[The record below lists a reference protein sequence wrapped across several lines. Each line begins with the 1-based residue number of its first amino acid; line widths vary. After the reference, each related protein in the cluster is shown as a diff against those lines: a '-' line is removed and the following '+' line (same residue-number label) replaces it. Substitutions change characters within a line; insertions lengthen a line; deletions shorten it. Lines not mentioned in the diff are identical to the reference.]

1 MALHFHRTNAEISFG
16 GAEMVMT
23 ETLLDGP
30 DWCADTVENGGV
42 SVAQGVGSGAD
53 VEICFFSVTFDE
65 KLDRSDGQR
74 TVLAILEQWSRR
86 SH

>member
-53 VEICFFSVTFDE
+53 
-65 KLDRSDGQR
+65 DRSGNAFGFRDLLFCDSFR
-74 TVLAILEQWSRR
+74 
-86 SH
+86 